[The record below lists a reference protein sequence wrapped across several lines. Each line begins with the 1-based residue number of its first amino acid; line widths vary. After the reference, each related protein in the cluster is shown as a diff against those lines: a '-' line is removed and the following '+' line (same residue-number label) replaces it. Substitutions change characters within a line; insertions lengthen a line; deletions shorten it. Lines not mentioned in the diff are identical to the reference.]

1 MNHLSRCDPPRDKL
15 VKKFPTALKNI
26 SPIDKSLRRLTIDGF
41 YICAINCLKKLPLLL
56 FYARFFNASRVFST
70 FLLRGYKRDRNEKKK
85 RKKKG
90 KKKKK
95 KKEKKGG
102 ESFENR
108 SVPRLVRSLVAHLP
122 FPLLWR
128 VGRTI

>member
-85 RKKKG
+85 KKG
-90 KKKKK
+90 KEEEE
-95 KKEKKGG
+95 EKREKRRR
-102 ESFENR
+102 EF
-108 SVPRLVRSLVAHLP
+108 
-122 FPLLWR
+122 
-128 VGRTI
+128 